1 MVALEFDDPVKSRQ
15 DDSFVCRGV
24 RPDAHFRAS
33 ARSPL
38 QSKARKKSRVG
49 AVREPPHRCAATI
62 HPDRYFSKGFSSSN
76 IGGGYP

>member
-38 QSKARKKSRVG
+38 QSKARKK
-49 AVREPPHRCAATI
+49 
-62 HPDRYFSKGFSSSN
+62 
-76 IGGGYP
+76 

>member
-15 DDSFVCRGV
+15 DDSFVCRGD

-38 QSKARKKSRVG
+38 QCKARKNCKGRAILLRAG
-49 AVREPPHRCAATI
+49 QMDFLRNHQLMFFMDRKEPTA
-62 HPDRYFSKGFSSSN
+62 
-76 IGGGYP
+76 